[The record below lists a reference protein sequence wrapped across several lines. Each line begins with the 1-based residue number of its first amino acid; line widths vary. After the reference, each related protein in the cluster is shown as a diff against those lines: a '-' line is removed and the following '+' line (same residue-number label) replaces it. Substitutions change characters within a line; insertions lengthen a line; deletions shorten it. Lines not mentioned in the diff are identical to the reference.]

1 MLNLLLKWTHI
12 EGACTWYLVM
22 VENVE
27 FLTSWKLRRRKG
39 AYFKCRWCT
48 KWILEV
54 KLWLS
59 RSCANAVGVK
69 RHEQNRSCL
78 TLFMCCLTCSFNA
91 LIKLL
96 WLLCK
101 YQFCETVYSS
111 HSSFFLYSSQI
122 VQDPAH
128 KLLNSLRVCLLCTW
142 SFFHLFNYCFFFF
155 TSMEP
160 AELTLFRVLTLIST
174 VRKCVMG
181 LCARLGFPYTQ
192 ILHTDNSDD
201 EWCTLFDDDP

>member
-101 YQFCETVYSS
+101 YQFCGTVYSS

-155 TSMEP
+155 YFNGTCWTYIIQGVDSDQHSEKMCNGVVCQVGLSLYTNTS
-160 AELTLFRVLTLIST
+160 
-174 VRKCVMG
+174 
-181 LCARLGFPYTQ
+181 
-192 ILHTDNSDD
+192 H
-201 EWCTLFDDDP
+201 